1 MHVASPDL
9 QSVNGTE
16 VKKPF
21 TVVVSTPGRVRSDDG
36 FIAASV

>member
-9 QSVNGTE
+9 QSVKGTE
-16 VKKPF
+16 VNKLF
-21 TVVVSTPGRVRSDDG
+21 IVVVSTPGRVLSEDE